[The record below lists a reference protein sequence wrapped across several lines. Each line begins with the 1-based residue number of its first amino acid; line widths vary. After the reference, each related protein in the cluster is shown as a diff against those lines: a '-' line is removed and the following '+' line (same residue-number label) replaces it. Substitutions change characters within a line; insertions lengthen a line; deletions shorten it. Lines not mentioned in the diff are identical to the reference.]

1 MHSMM
6 PQNLF
11 EKLDSKPWVLRPGMA
26 PLLKTN
32 GIILNANPLEDIAN
46 LKNIAGVMV
55 RGKWLD
61 KKFPDR
67 VEQN

>member
-1 MHSMM
+1 
-6 PQNLF
+6 
-11 EKLDSKPWVLRPGMA
+11 
-26 PLLKTN
+26 
-32 GIILNANPLEDIAN
+32 LNANPLEDIAN